1 MLCVHRKYTSQE
13 ITVKSRS
20 GFFIKLKIIF
30 FFSKKK
36 TDRRMLFYMVLMI
49 WLEMT
54 TKERKCRYIK
64 SSFSIKFNLTS
75 SLYHHYVMKIQ

>member
-1 MLCVHRKYTSQE
+1 
-13 ITVKSRS
+13 
-20 GFFIKLKIIF
+20 
-30 FFSKKK
+30 
-36 TDRRMLFYMVLMI
+36 MI

-75 SLYHHYVMKIQ
+75 SLYHHYSYENTINFYSVKLVFHFNNKKKNLSFACL